1 MGSDTTQLII
11 AVLTLLLSVGG
22 ALFTVAF
29 TTGGR
34 FSRIEAEGKGYQAQ
48 IDRHDRQHTECDVKV
63 NATREEFSNRVER
76 VAQRIEHIE
85 KNRAAESNALA
96 SVMGEIKAEM
106 RSMKEALDN
115 LTVAERESRHT
126 PIQSRQFS
134 TPDLIAVLTLAAQA
148 VPLARQML
156 SEKKAA

>member
-1 MGSDTTQLII
+1 MGAGELSQLII
-11 AVLTLLLSVGG
+11 AIVTLFLSVGG

-34 FSRIEAEGKGYQAQ
+34 FSRIEEQGKGYQAQ
-48 IDRHDRQHTECDVKV
+48 IDRHDKQHAECDTKV
-63 NATREEFSNRVER
+63 NASRDEFNNRVER
-76 VAQRIEHIE
+76 VTQRIEFIE

-115 LTVAERESRHT
+115 LTLAERDRNHT
-126 PIQSRQFS
+126 PPQIMGRAE
-134 TPDLIAVLTLAAQA
+134 LLAALALA
-148 VPLARQML
+148 VQVAPMVKQILG
-156 SEKKAA
+156 KAA